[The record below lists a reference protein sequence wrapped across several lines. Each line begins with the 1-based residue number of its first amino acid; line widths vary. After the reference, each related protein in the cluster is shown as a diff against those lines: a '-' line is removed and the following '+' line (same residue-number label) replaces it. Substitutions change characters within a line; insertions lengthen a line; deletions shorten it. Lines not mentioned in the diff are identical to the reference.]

1 VILEQPKV
9 SSVNVCKALDAF
21 YNAVDM
27 SRSERTIAA
36 VMISLAAVI
45 ARAECPKGYVVLPVP
60 EYHGGPVERLSWTP
74 PPGTP
79 AGASYEILS
88 SEHTSTSDD
97 HCEFA
102 ESAEE
107 HVVAT
112 TSDTFFDYHMPPN
125 EVFRV
130 GVQVAGCADTHSLSW
145 FTDTFNPPQ
154 VPVVHNVTAP
164 SGSGTVTFSFSE
176 GDVHTYEVALGKVDP
191 AGEAPT
197 SIFPV
202 EVFPK
207 FKGYGNG
214 STVSGGFCPAGS
226 NVVVSDGETPGTP
239 ERLSPGAYLYWLVA
253 INFGF
258 GHSTDHEVA
267 TDPICVNIDCPA
279 CDCQSTLTPV
289 DANCTDGQD
298 IECGRGIPADLS
310 KLFKSPRRSYLA
322 TDGVTEIVLFHALS
336 TDDEVTFSMKT
347 LQGPINGSAYG
358 ALLALEGGAS
368 TSIRVRPQLV
378 IGNLHY
384 AFARYRAPADLPS
397 GDPYFYIEATIPSRK
412 ELPGHQWLY
421 RPVSSVI
428 ISLVAPPVVLVH
440 GVWSDPSVWSGL
452 RNYLVNSGHP
462 VCTDCIVNYGD
473 TASDDPN
480 NAPSFDPTSIESS
493 TVMAALD
500 QTVDAARASYRLSGI
515 AVSQVDAVGHS
526 MGGLVLRARTVY
538 PFRGYARA
546 SNGLHGDFHKLI
558 TIGSPHA
565 GSPLADWLIR
575 HKCDQLHLLA
585 SSPTIEEKLAE
596 MGKPL
601 GPAIYQFQTG
611 SMTLRHLG
619 EAPVPS
625 FAIVGIAPNAITDLE
640 DTLDAIPLLSGN
652 IGVSIESIMSAA
664 GVHQHD
670 VIVPADSQRGGL
682 ASATEVHG
690 VVHTRTNLGSPD
702 IPETESASVWSQ
714 VGDALKAK
722 LTSPIFGIFRI
733 PSDSETTALDNE
745 PCPGPIEPPPD
756 DAGTLSVTPGTVVHP
771 SDAVSVS
778 FAPTSNSDGCV
789 MIIGSST
796 FVRHGPCALTWTVP
810 TSRAGRVDVSAAS
823 FGSSKNSHAVS
834 YFIVQEPAAPSAIRI
849 TPGSLTLHTIG
860 ETAQLRVAASFGGAD
875 PLDVTSSTAGTTYS
889 AQHGNSIVSISSTG
903 KITAVGA
910 GREFITASHRGR
922 STTILV
928 TVAVTN
934 HPPTLAPLN
943 PEYRVPAG
951 TTALI
956 ELGAADPD
964 GNKIVFSA
972 LRLPHFAILS
982 DRGNGSA
989 FVQIQPSAADIGAH
1003 EGTVAITDNG
1013 LPPLGAAVS
1022 FKIVVVDG
1030 ESPVRGRRRSVRH

>member
-1 VILEQPKV
+1 
-9 SSVNVCKALDAF
+9 
-21 YNAVDM
+21 M
-27 SRSERTIAA
+27 SRSTQTIAA
-36 VMISLAAVI
+36 VTIYLTAAI
-45 ARAECPKGYVVLPVP
+45 ARAECPKGYVVLPAP

-79 AGASYEILS
+79 ADASYEILS

-97 HCEFA
+97 HCKFA
-102 ESAEE
+102 EGAEE

-112 TSDTFFDYHMPPN
+112 TSDTFFDYHMPQS

-154 VPVVHNVTAP
+154 VPAVHNVTAP

-176 GDVHTYEVALGKVDP
+176 GDVHTYEVALGRVDP
-191 AGEAPT
+191 AGEAPLAV
-197 SIFPV
+197 FPA
-202 EVFPK
+202 EVFPNVTG
-207 FKGYGNG
+207 FGDG
-214 STVSGGFCPAGS
+214 STANVGFCPAGS
-226 NVVVSDGETPGTP
+226 NVVVSDGKTPGTP

-258 GHSTDHEVA
+258 GHSSDHEVA

-279 CDCQSTLTPV
+279 CNCQSTLTPV
-289 DANCTDGQD
+289 DANCTDEQD
-298 IECGRGIPADLS
+298 IECGRGIPDDLS

-322 TDGVTEIVLFHALS
+322 TDGVSEIVLFQALS

-384 AFARYRAPADLPS
+384 AFVRYRAPADLPS
-397 GDPYFYIEATIPSRK
+397 GDPSFYVEATIPSRK
-412 ELPGHQWLY
+412 DLPGHQWLY
-421 RPVSSVI
+421 HPVSSVI

-440 GVWSDPSVWSGL
+440 GVWSDPSVWTGL

-493 TVMAALD
+493 TVMDALD

-575 HKCDQLHLLA
+575 HKCDQLHIA
-585 SSPTIEEKLAE
+585 GSPTIEEKLAK

-619 EAPVPS
+619 VAAVPS
-625 FAIVGIAPNAITDLE
+625 FAVVGITPNAITELE
-640 DTLDAIPLLSGN
+640 DELDEIPLLSGN
-652 IGVSIESIMSAA
+652 AGISVESIMSAA

-670 VIVPADSQRGGL
+670 VIVPADSQAGGL
-682 ASATEVHG
+682 ANATEVHN
-690 VVHTRTNLGSPD
+690 VVHTRVNVGSRD
-702 IPETESASVWSQ
+702 IPETESPSVWSQ
-714 VGDALKAK
+714 VGDALKASV
-722 LTSPIFGIFRI
+722 TSPIFGTFEI
-733 PSDSETTALDNE
+733 PSDPETAALDSV
-745 PCPGPIEPPPD
+745 PCPGPIVPPPAD

-771 SDAVSVS
+771 GDAVSVS
-778 FAPTSNSDGCV
+778 FAPSSNFDGC
-789 MIIGSST
+789 MMTFGSST
-796 FVRHGPCALTWTVP
+796 FVRHGACAVTWTVP
-810 TSRAGRVDVSAAS
+810 TSRGGRVDVSAAT
-823 FGSSKNSHAVS
+823 FGSNKNSHAAS
-834 YFIVQEPAAPSAIRI
+834 YFVVREPVAPSAIRI

-875 PLDVTSSTAGTTYS
+875 PLDVTSSTAETTYS
-889 AQHGNSIVSISSTG
+889 TPHGNSIVSISITG
-903 KITAVGA
+903 KITAMGA
-910 GREFITASHRGR
+910 GREFITASHRGLT
-922 STTILV
+922 TTILV

-934 HPPTLAPLN
+934 HPPTLAPVS

-951 TTALI
+951 TTALV
-956 ELGAADPD
+956 ELNATDADS
-964 GNKIVFSA
+964 NKIIFSA
-972 LRLPHFAILS
+972 LRLPHFATLS

-989 FVQIQPSAADIGAH
+989 FVQIQPSAADIGAY
-1003 EGTVAITDNG
+1003 EGTVAVTDNG
-1013 LPPLGAAVS
+1013 LPPLGAAIS
-1022 FKIVVVDG
+1022 FKISVVDG
-1030 ESPVRGRRRSVRH
+1030 AAPVRGKRRAVRH